1 MNKSNILINNNVH
14 ENGIL
19 INDNSKVDFTI
30 GNNQLCD
37 NNINNVGTS
46 KSFFRMDS
54 TYGPRSYDK
63 SNKVQINQ
71 IMKLY
76 IRKKAF
82 LINNWSSR
90 EGIHWRNVRLVNS
103 WTYKSDLETIA
114 LQAWMTVWFIT
125 YKTSLN
131 SKSKENSQILK
142 RR

>member
-1 MNKSNILINNNVH
+1 MTKNVSFNEQKHCTQINDKVR
-14 ENGIL
+14 EDRTL
-19 INDNSKVDFTI
+19 INDKNKVDFTI
-30 GNNQLCD
+30 GNNQLND

-90 EGIHWRNVRLVNS
+90 EGIH
-103 WTYKSDLETIA
+103 
-114 LQAWMTVWFIT
+114 
-125 YKTSLN
+125 
-131 SKSKENSQILK
+131 
-142 RR
+142 

>member
-1 MNKSNILINNNVH
+1 MNKNNILINNNVH

-90 EGIHWRNVRLVNS
+90 EGIH
-103 WTYKSDLETIA
+103 
-114 LQAWMTVWFIT
+114 
-125 YKTSLN
+125 
-131 SKSKENSQILK
+131 
-142 RR
+142 

>member
-1 MNKSNILINNNVH
+1 MNKNNILINNNVH

-19 INDNSKVDFTI
+19 INDNSKIDFTI

-46 KSFFRMDS
+46 KSFFGMDS

-90 EGIHWRNVRLVNS
+90 EGIH
-103 WTYKSDLETIA
+103 
-114 LQAWMTVWFIT
+114 
-125 YKTSLN
+125 
-131 SKSKENSQILK
+131 
-142 RR
+142 